1 MDEARLCSEA
11 ISSLIH
17 PIEEQSG
24 MEEQS
29 KTKRTKLM
37 RFWIFGIFIIV
48 FAAITA
54 YISLWTQQGIVA
66 AIMTG
71 WPIWVITLV
80 AGLLI
85 YFGYQ
90 YLYLKRQ

>member
-1 MDEARLCSEA
+1 
-11 ISSLIH
+11 
-17 PIEEQSG
+17 

-29 KTKRTKLM
+29 KVKRTKLM
-37 RFWIFGIFIIV
+37 RFWILGTFIIV

-54 YISLWTQQGIVA
+54 YIALWTGQSFVT

-71 WPIWVITLV
+71 LPIWGITLV
-80 AGLLI
+80 AGVLI

-90 YLYLKRQ
+90 YLYLKNQ

>member
-1 MDEARLCSEA
+1 MDD
-11 ISSLIH
+11 
-17 PIEEQSG
+17 QN
-24 MEEQS
+24 

-37 RFWIFGIFIIV
+37 RFWILGTFIIV

-54 YISLWTQQGIVA
+54 YISLWTRQSFVA
-66 AIMTG
+66 AMMTG
-71 WPIWVITLV
+71 LPIWGITLV

-90 YLYLKRQ
+90 YLYLRNQ

>member
-1 MDEARLCSEA
+1 
-11 ISSLIH
+11 
-17 PIEEQSG
+17 
-24 MEEQS
+24 MEDQS
-29 KTKRTKLM
+29 KTKRGNLM
-37 RFWIFGIFIIV
+37 CFWILGTFIIV

-54 YISLWTQQGIVA
+54 YISVWTQQPILS

-71 WPIWVITLV
+71 LPIWGITLV

-90 YLYLKRQ
+90 YLYLRNR